1 MSLQVLGF
9 HLEEELATGFCAKP
23 SAVASFSFCNP
34 SGTQLKACV
43 GQGSVGAGAVFVTEL
58 GAAVVEE
65 DPHGVCGIVG
75 IVFLKHET
83 KAIDQLDAVTGQGFC
98 GCGRSGCGHDE
109 EVLKSA
115 RDSVREDRMPSL
127 G

>member
-1 MSLQVLGF
+1 M
-9 HLEEELATGFCAKP
+9 
-23 SAVASFSFCNP
+23 
-34 SGTQLKACV
+34 
-43 GQGSVGAGAVFVTEL
+43 FVTEL

-83 KAIDQLDAVTGQGFC
+83 MAIDQLDAVTGQGFC

-115 RDSVREDRMPSL
+115 RDSVREEDALAGLMKNAPMKVADPARDLEPNDGVRL
-127 G
+127 GVALWSGLGPG